1 MATLSD
7 VARLASALEEVT
19 EGVRF
24 GRRTW
29 FVADK
34 AFAWERP
41 FSKADL
47 KRFGDE
53 IPPQGPLLGLS
64 TEDLDD
70 KAALLAEHPDFFF
83 TIPHFDGYA
92 AILVQLRLIP
102 MKNLKEALLD
112 AWLASAPSRLSNKY
126 LKP

>member
-1 MATLSD
+1 MKRSPKAF
-7 VARLASALEEVT
+7 ASADEP
-19 EGVRF
+19 GSS
-24 GRRTW
+24 
-29 FVADK
+29 ADK

-92 AILVQLRLIP
+92 AILVQLKLIP